1 MATRWARTGMVVGA
15 TALYAA
21 LGVTALQRLGPGAGA
36 FGMIPIL
43 IAALAFGLRGG
54 LPAFGAVALM
64 NVVLYSLA
72 GSGFV
77 SWRMLPYLLF
87 FALLTTVVGL
97 LRDVDV
103 ERRRVSRLE
112 GANVERLRF
121 LVDQLPVL
129 LWSTD
134 RDLQLTFCKGAAMR
148 PGGEAPDPVAHL
160 RALMGARTNFDLV
173 LEDRVYEAF
182 VEPLRDAEGRIQGVL
197 GTALDVTDKR
207 RAEQEISDARDRYE
221 AQMIRD
227 SSERRRVEEAL
238 RESQAKSRFLATMSH
253 ELRTP
258 LNSVLGFAQLLSS
271 SEFGRLTSRQARYVE
286 NIRASGRHL
295 LGLVND
301 VLDVAEVHE
310 GHVTLRLEPVDL
322 RQQLIGALD
331 RIRSAAEAKHLR
343 VELERGPGLFVR
355 ADTDRLAQV
364 MFNLL
369 TNAVKFTPEGGR
381 VSVTAEQDD
390 GHVAITVRDTGIGIP
405 AREQGRVFDEFVQ
418 LDGGRTRHQEGAGL
432 GLALSRQLVELMDG
446 TISVVSQPGAG
457 SAFTVRLPLAAYDR
471 GDGAGT
477 RPAEANPAAVP
488 RRLTSSG

>member
-1 MATRWARTGMVVGA
+1 MASRWARTGMVVGA

-21 LGVTALQRLGPGAGA
+21 LGVTALRRLGPGAGA

-54 LPAFGAVALM
+54 LPALGAVALM

-72 GSGFV
+72 GFGFV

-134 RDLQLTFCKGAAMR
+134 RDLQLTFCKGAAIR

-207 RAEQEISDARDRYE
+207 RAEQEISDARDRYQ

-258 LNSVLGFAQLLSS
+258 LNSV
-271 SEFGRLTSRQARYVE
+271 
-286 NIRASGRHL
+286 
-295 LGLVND
+295 
-301 VLDVAEVHE
+301 
-310 GHVTLRLEPVDL
+310 HVTLRLEPVDL
-322 RQQLIGALD
+322 RQQLVLALD
-331 RIRSAAEAKHLR
+331 RIRSVAEAKHLR

-364 MFNLL
+364 MSNLL

-405 AREQGRVFDEFVQ
+405 AREHGRVFDEFVQ

-446 TISVVSQPGAG
+446 TISVASQPGAG

-471 GDGAGT
+471 GEGAGA
-477 RPAEANPAAVP
+477 RPAEANPTAVP